1 MLIRTRKPLILF
13 FLGLFLF
20 SSCRRDFR
28 RPELENEILTPIL
41 NTKLTI
47 REIVPDSLRDVQSDG
62 AIILIYR
69 NPLYVAGLSSFQELE
84 TREFEETAKL
94 QSLVLSP
101 RSAIRTVSLGQV
113 VDGAG
118 LSAFIQHGSNQIIP
132 PFNGLSY
139 GPLAVDG
146 TAFFETVSLDSGYM
160 DVTIEN
166 RFPTGLQQIDFEIR
180 NASDNSLVGQE
191 NFTNVPAGET
201 RTRTIDLAGKTV
213 EGDLLGSITNFNV
226 TGTGATPVLIDTNDQ
241 IILTITVRDMKVNA
255 ATAIFPAQEVV
266 SLKDTTAMENV
277 QDLRITKATA
287 KTGFVDLRVISTLD
301 DTIYFNYFI
310 PEGKKDGIP
319 LERNIKIAPNADGT
333 ASEDTFNLKVDGY
346 TFDLTGAP
354 IVNHY
359 NAFYSELTGRID
371 STGEVVSLSLQD
383 SIRVFVKLR
392 NFVPE
397 YVEGYLGNTEVS
409 IGPQSVPLDLFKNF
423 YGGTLDLE
431 EVEIDLTVENGNGVP
446 FNVDLTSLT
455 AKNTRTGQS
464 TAIDLSALPSPLM
477 VEAASS
483 LNTPFVQQWMLD
495 ENSSNVNAALNTFP
509 NRMEVAMQITSNPD
523 QNVSDLSQFA
533 VDTNTISAFAD
544 IRVPLSLIAKDLLI
558 ADTVFLDAEMVQAP
572 EQIASGIF
580 YILLKNSFPFSG
592 AISLD
597 FLDTRGEVI
606 HSIRPSDKIS
616 AGSRGQM
623 VQTVLESP
631 FTQNELIEILSANRV
646 ALSVEL
652 STEGNNSY
660 QQIYSDQAME
670 ATLSVRFK
678 YLQSNED

>member
-1 MLIRTRKPLILF
+1 MLIRTRKLLILF
-13 FLGLFLF
+13 FLGTFLF
-20 SSCRRDFR
+20 NSCRREFQ

-41 NTKLTI
+41 TTKLSI
-47 REIVPDSLRDVQSDG
+47 REIVPDSLREEQANG
-62 AIILIYR
+62 AIVLIYR
-69 NPLYVAGLSSFQELE
+69 NPLYIASLSSFQELE
-84 TREFEETAKL
+84 TREFEETARL

-113 VDGAG
+113 VEGAG

-146 TAFFETVSLDSGYM
+146 TAFFETVTLDSGFM
-160 DVTIEN
+160 DVNITN
-166 RFPTGLQQIDFEIR
+166 QLPTGLQQIDFEIR
-180 NASDNSLVGQE
+180 NASNNSLVGQE
-191 NFTNVPAGET
+191 NFANVPAGET
-201 RTRTIDLAGKTV
+201 RTRTINLAGKTV

-226 TGTGATPVLIDTNDQ
+226 TGTGSSPVLIDTNDQ
-241 IILTITVRDMKVNA
+241 IILTLTVRDMQVNA

-277 QDLRITKATA
+277 LDLRITKATA

-301 DTIYFNYFI
+301 DTIYFNYYI
-310 PEGKKDGIP
+310 PEGKKDGVP
-319 LERNIKIAPNADGT
+319 LERNIKIAPNPNGL
-333 ASEDTFNLKVDGY
+333 ASEDTFNLRVDGY

-409 IGPQSVPLDLFKNF
+409 IGPQSVPLDLFKSF

-431 EVEIDLTVENGNGVP
+431 EVEVDLTIENGNGVP
-446 FNVDLTSLT
+446 FDIALNSLN
-455 AKNTRTGQS
+455 AINTRTGKT
-464 TAIDLSALPSPLM
+464 TAIDLSALPSPLAI
-477 VEAASS
+477 EAAQG
-483 LNTPFVQQWMLD
+483 LNTPFIQQWMLD
-495 ENSSNVNAALNTFP
+495 DNSSNVNEALNTFP
-509 NRMEVAMQITSNPD
+509 NKMEVAMQIISNPD
-523 QNVSDLSQFA
+523 QNTADLSQFA

-558 ADTVFLDAEMVQAP
+558 ADTILLEPGIVRAP
-572 EQIASGIF
+572 EQIESGIF
-580 YILLKNSFPFSG
+580 YIILENSFPFSG
-592 AISLD
+592 SITLN
-597 FLDTRGEVI
+597 FLDNRGRI
-606 HSIRPSDKIS
+606 IYSIQPNEPIS
-616 AGSRGQM
+616 AGSRGQS
-623 VQTVLESP
+623 VQSVLESN
-631 FTQNELIEILSANRV
+631 FTQQDLMEIISAESV
-646 ALSVEL
+646 TIAVEL
-652 STEGNNSY
+652 NTEASGGY

-670 ATLSVRFK
+670 ATLSARFK
-678 YLQSNED
+678 YLHSNED